1 MLLLT
6 KYIAKHEL
14 APLSRFIDLEDLLD
28 GAEKALKGLATE
40 VKAPSNARGFRFFKI
55 RVGKRNGA
63 RMIVFLVTETQKV
76 VPVLIRLKKD
86 KVFGMNMA
94 MNNEKVVDQLTK
106 NVYRILDD
114 IEAEE
119 YEEFPY
125 SVQS

>member
-14 APLSRFIDLEDLLD
+14 APLRRFIDLQDVLD
-28 GAEKALKGLATE
+28 GAEKTLNGLATE
-40 VKAPSNARGFRFFKI
+40 VKAPSNARGFRFFKVRI
-55 RVGKRNGA
+55 GKRDGA
-63 RMIVFLVTETQKV
+63 RMIVFLVTEGRKV

-106 NVYRILDD
+106 NIYRVLDD
-114 IEAEE
+114 IEGEE
-119 YEEFPY
+119 YEEFVFKK
-125 SVQS
+125 S

>member
-1 MLLLT
+1 M
-6 KYIAKHEL
+6 
-14 APLSRFIDLEDLLD
+14 
-28 GAEKALKGLATE
+28 LKGLAAE
-40 VKAPSNARGFRFFKI
+40 VKAPSNARGFRFFKV

-63 RMIVFLVTETQKV
+63 RMIVFLVTENQKV

-94 MNNEKVVDQLTK
+94 MNNEKVIDQLTK

-119 YEEFPY
+119 YEEFPFKKNY
-125 SVQS
+125 PLLE